1 MKNLWKYLFY
11 LGLLLAVV
19 GAFVEIPFL
28 GLILA
33 LIGILSGIF
42 FFDYKDVVNLG
53 IRYLL
58 FGAVYAA
65 LDSFP
70 AIGMYL
76 TGIFGAVFA
85 FYGPIALTMLVMYFL
100 KTYFFKK

>member
-11 LGLLLAVV
+11 AGLLLAVV

-28 GLILA
+28 GLILL

-42 FFDYKDVVNLG
+42 FFDYKDVVNFG

-58 FGAVYAA
+58 FGMVYSAFGA
-65 LDSFP
+65 FP
-70 AIGMYL
+70 AIGMYFD
-76 TGIFGAVFA
+76 GIFGAVFT
-85 FYGPIALTMLVMYFL
+85 FYGPIALTMLVVYFF